1 MAADASN
8 QAKRA
13 ASADMEDIAQE
24 VQLLSEKTLQDIVK
38 GPLVK
43 FTLTSQDIE

>member
-8 QAKRA
+8 QAHCA
-13 ASADMEDIAQE
+13 ASADMEDIAQK
-24 VQLLSEKTLQDIVK
+24 VQLLSEKTLQNIAK

-43 FTLTSQDIE
+43 FTLASQDIE

>member
-8 QAKRA
+8 QAQRV
-13 ASADMEDIAQE
+13 ASVNMEDIAQE
-24 VQLLSEKTLQDIVK
+24 VQLLSEKTLRDIAK

-43 FTLTSQDIE
+43 FTLANQDTE